1 MPQFFFNKRL
11 ILLLISIILLVA
23 LIGFSI
29 KGDRKI
35 TWPEQFVKDSTGV
48 FQNIFH
54 RPSQYFAGFF
64 ENMNEIKNTYEE
76 NKYLKSRLDQYAQLD
91 SDLQDVKDENNKL
104 REELGRQDSLRSYKP
119 TPAVVIARNP
129 DKWFE
134 YITINKGSQA
144 GIQQDSAVI
153 TSKGLVGKVKSVD
166 QFTSTVQLLSAK
178 DRKNLISAIVQ
189 GKDRKGSKVY
199 GLIEG
204 YDSKRKKLLLRH
216 IGSDMKIEKGQDV
229 VTSGTG
235 GVFPKGLTIGKVSEV
250 QPDSYGLTKMAYVE
264 PSADFYDLENVSVAK
279 RDVSTAD
286 AEALGK
292 GDDNQ

>member
-54 RPSQYFAGFF
+54 RPAQYFSGFF
-64 ENMNEIKNTYEE
+64 GDMNDLKNTYDE
-76 NKYLKSRLDQYAQLD
+76 NKFLKSRLDQYAQLD

-104 REELGRQDSLRSYKP
+104 REELNRKDSLRAYKP

-129 DKWFE
+129 DKWYE
-134 YITINKGSQA
+134 YITINKGSQQ
-144 GIQQDSAVI
+144 GISVDSAVI
-153 TSKGLVGKVKSVD
+153 TSKGLIGKIKSTD
-166 QFTSTVQLLSAK
+166 QFTSTVQLLSAQ

-189 GKDRKGSKVY
+189 NKDGKGSKIY

-204 YDSKRKKLLLRH
+204 YDNKSKKLLLRH
-216 IGSDMKIEKGQDV
+216 IGTDMKIQKGQDV

-235 GVFPKGLTIGKVSEV
+235 GVFPKGLSIGKVAEV

-264 PSADFYDLENVSVAK
+264 PSADFYDLENISVVK
-279 RDVSTAD
+279 RDVATAD
-286 AEALGK
+286 AESLGK
-292 GDDNQ
+292 EDGK